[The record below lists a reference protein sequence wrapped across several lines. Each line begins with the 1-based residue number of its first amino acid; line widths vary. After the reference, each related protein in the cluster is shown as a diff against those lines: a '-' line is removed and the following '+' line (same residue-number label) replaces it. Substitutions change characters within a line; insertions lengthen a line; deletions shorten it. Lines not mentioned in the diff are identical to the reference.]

1 MNIWQ
6 RPFSTEAWTVK
17 TGLANLKSNNM
28 YWMSKSRY
36 RGTVLLALAVMMT
49 GFLNFLYSRYHMQA
63 FPADDPE
70 SDIRI
75 LDSLLVQLKMDSTD
89 FSTEEGKSVTESE
102 SFKNNRFPFNPN
114 KINRED
120 WLSMGLP
127 LSAFESLERYR
138 QKGGIFRKPDQ
149 VYKIPHLSRTLAA
162 QLEPLVR
169 IDSGRSGS
177 RDFKAAS
184 AKKSRGPQGPFDL
197 NLADSLQL
205 KSVFGIGSR
214 TASRILEYRR
224 NLGGFVKKEQLYE
237 IWGLDS
243 LVAEELMDI
252 AYLNSANGIRF
263 INPNNATEEEL
274 ALHPYIRKGLAR
286 LIVRY
291 RKQHPPYARPEDLLG
306 IRLFRPEQLEKLKP
320 YLRFE

>member
-1 MNIWQ
+1 MFWI
-6 RPFSTEAWTVK
+6 
-17 TGLANLKSNNM
+17 
-28 YWMSKSRY
+28 SKSRY
-36 RGTVLLALAVMMT
+36 RGTVLLAIAVFMT
-49 GFLNFLYSRYHMQA
+49 GFLNFLYSRYRMKA
-63 FPADDPE
+63 FPEDDPAA
-70 SDIRI
+70 DIRI

-89 FSTEEGKSVTESE
+89 FQLENQRGYKFPESE
-102 SFKNNRFPFNPN
+102 SKNSRFPFNPN
-114 KINRED
+114 KISKEE

-127 LSAFESLERYR
+127 LPAFESLERYR
-138 QKGGIFRKPDQ
+138 KKGGIFRRPEQ
-149 VYKIPHLSRTLAA
+149 VYKIPHLSRALAA
-162 QLEPLVR
+162 ALESFVR
-169 IDSGRSGS
+169 LDTGRKAG

-205 KSVFGIGSR
+205 KTVFGIGSK
-214 TASRILEYRR
+214 TAARILEYRR

-237 IWGLDS
+237 VWGLDS

-252 AYLNSANGIRF
+252 AFLNSASGIRF
-263 INPNNATEEEL
+263 INPNTATEEEL
-274 ALHPYIRKGLAR
+274 TLHPYIRKGLSR

-306 IRLFRPEQLEKLKP
+306 IRLFRAEQVEKLRP